1 MYSLWSLFTHELVMV
16 AFDDKLDEDAD
27 IDEDE
32 EQFLKQVRRLVVS
45 LAGYYAKETTH
56 EKVPGGNVKEEEE
69 MAEENKM
76 TENMAEQQFSAKQR
90 HEGHKG

>member
-1 MYSLWSLFTHELVMV
+1 MRSSSSS
-16 AFDDKLDEDAD
+16 
-27 IDEDE
+27 
-32 EQFLKQVRRLVVS
+32 RLGDY
-45 LAGYYAKETTH
+45 AKDYAKETTH
-56 EKVPGGNVKEEEE
+56 ETVPGVNVKEEEE